1 MRRHRV
7 YREFYHAIRRATD
20 TKTVGELMKQ
30 AYEAR
35 QLGSLPL
42 KHFTTLKTA
51 AQLQRERLHSAPLSR
66 TAFQLLK
73 EINNASQE
81 KLKFFSWACYGS
93 NQPQHPIHSL
103 PAQEQARVWEAIK
116 SRKVPLARAQ
126 AA

>member
-1 MRRHRV
+1 
-7 YREFYHAIRRATD
+7 
-20 TKTVGELMKQ
+20 MKR

-66 TAFQLLK
+66 PAFQLLK
-73 EINNASQE
+73 EINSASQS
-81 KLKFFSWACYGS
+81 KLKFFAWACYGS

-116 SRKVPLARAQ
+116 SRKVPVARAQ